1 MPCYGGY
8 GDDDMRRPT
17 RRQSDFVKDDE
28 EDEDD
33 EDDAIHSDE
42 EEELVRD
49 DIFELRRQA
58 LYQLAEMYDIHL
70 SSEIKRMSLSKL
82 RVYLADT
89 IFPDDEDEDVAG
101 SIEFG
106 GKGRVEDITTVE
118 LLKTFLAQPDH
129 AAMPNMLLL
138 IQSVPYLGR
147 MRDQVQTLAPM
158 LCEVCRLLEHNDI
171 PIPETV
177 NGWWENHKEEDA
189 ERVAKRV
196 QELRRVLTD
205 AERAREEL
213 DKLIGPQKVNRVIRR
228 VRLPKS

>member
-17 RRQSDFVKDDE
+17 RRQPVHSDFEEEDDEDDEE

-33 EDDAIHSDE
+33 
-42 EEELVRD
+42 ELVRD
-49 DIFELRRQA
+49 DIFEMRRDA
-58 LYQLAEMYDIHL
+58 LYQLAEFQDISL

-82 RVYLADT
+82 RVYIADLM
-89 IFPDDEDEDVAG
+89 FPDDDDEKIAG
-101 SIEFG
+101 SVEFG
-106 GKGRVEDITTVE
+106 KRGRVEDITTVE

-129 AAMPNMLLL
+129 AAMSNMLLL
-138 IQSVPYLGR
+138 IQSIPYLGR

-177 NGWWENHKEEDA
+177 NGWWEDHKEEDA
-189 ERVAKRV
+189 ERVAQRV

-228 VRLPKS
+228 VRIPKS